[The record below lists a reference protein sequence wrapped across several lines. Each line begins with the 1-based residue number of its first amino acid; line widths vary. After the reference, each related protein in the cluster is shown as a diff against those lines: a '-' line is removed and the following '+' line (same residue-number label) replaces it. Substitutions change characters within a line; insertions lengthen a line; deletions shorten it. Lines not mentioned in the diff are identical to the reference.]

1 MVIFVLFMI
10 VLAVIEIMSFKDK
23 SINVIVPYVLIAI
36 FATAFGAFYYSE
48 PFRPSLAFNILKLLG
63 VKY

>member
-1 MVIFVLFMI
+1 MVLFVLFMI
-10 VLAVIEIMSFKDK
+10 ALAFIDIISIKEK
-23 SINVIVPYVLIAI
+23 SINVILPYLLIVVL
-36 FATAFGAFYYSE
+36 ATAFGIFYIAE

>member
-1 MVIFVLFMI
+1 MVVFVLFMI
-10 VLAVIEIMSFKDK
+10 ALAVIEIMNIKEK
-23 SINVIVPYVLIAI
+23 SINVILPYLLIAV
-36 FATAFGAFYYSE
+36 FATALGIFYFSE